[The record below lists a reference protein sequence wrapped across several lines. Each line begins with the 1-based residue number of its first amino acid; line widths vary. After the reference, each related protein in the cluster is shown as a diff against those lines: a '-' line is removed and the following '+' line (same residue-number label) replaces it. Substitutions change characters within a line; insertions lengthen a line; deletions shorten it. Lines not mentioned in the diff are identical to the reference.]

1 MKKLSRILCLLMT
14 FVMVFCMIG
23 GVPAWAAE
31 DDPSATAPV
40 TEPPLESEPVTAG
53 ETEPPPETEPILETL
68 PISAEEL
75 LPEDMGLFSTRATYP
90 DGKYRQRAVI
100 WNTVGEKVNYTYN
113 GKVNKYNT
121 LLMHTLWYNGQWNA
135 AYCIEP
141 GKTLYVN
148 SDYDEVEN
156 TGVDPW
162 GKLDYSKQRGVGLA
176 LLYGYPNG
184 IDSPDLKTQVAYQLA
199 TYLIVHEI
207 ILGWREDVHP
217 FTRTNDAY
225 FDVFGG
231 GTPEKIEKLEI
242 TSEYHSSIHTKHL
255 NNEDV
260 WFAYDHISNALAT
273 HDLVPS
279 FAASHKNMAPTHTM
293 VSNGDGTYSITLT
306 DSNNILSAYS
316 FANTAELTFTKSA
329 DGKSLTITT
338 KGSELP
344 ETVIAPTRIVPS
356 IEKSAYLIWNASNGS
371 QELCTLKGAQNDPVP
386 AYFKLKLPVG
396 SMSIYKLPDDGE
408 NYGGWNFSVYA
419 DEACTQLVKGPLTT
433 SDTGVIAI
441 ENLPVGNYWV
451 KELGH
456 TDKYIEDQ
464 YYCLS
469 QNPQPVTITSGGN
482 SIVTM
487 LNNRIPRGHLS
498 VCKNTNTFTDLGGW
512 KFALYYDEACQNL
525 AYDPKETDAWGLA
538 LFDNVDAGTYWL
550 KELGNTNPELEEIY
564 TCASPNPQQVTIVA
578 GETSSADV
586 QNNRIFQGHLSVYKG
601 TDTFADSSGWK
612 FALYHDEA
620 CQNLAYGPVETDG
633 WGLALFESVDVGNY
647 WLKELGNINPEM
659 EKYYTCT
666 SRNPQPVTIIA
677 DSTVNMSFEN
687 KFNTGAI
694 VIHKIDS
701 YQNTLAGAHFLLEW
715 SMNGSNWKPVE
726 ASSIPGWG
734 KCTTPGLKDG
744 ILVTDSTGNV
754 SFEGLALG
762 VYYRI
767 TEVKAPNGF
776 QLLGDYAFEG
786 MLNSKDEVVTL
797 NVVNAPVFTLP
808 HTGSRSMIGISAGLG
823 LCLLTCLGAV
833 YFLRKKES

>member
-344 ETVIAPTRIVPS
+344 ETVIAPTRIIPS

-386 AYFKLKLPVG
+386 AYFKVKLPTG
-396 SMSIYKLPDDGE
+396 KLKIQKETSDGNCLSGWQFEIYSD
-408 NYGGWNFSVYA
+408 A
-419 DEACTQLVKGPLTT
+419 ACTKLVSGPHITDTTAQILLTT
-433 SDTGVIAI
+433 MQPGT
-441 ENLPVGNYWV
+441 YWV
-451 KELGH
+451 KETGNASATVNDL
-456 TDKYIEDQ
+456 
-464 YYCLS
+464 YYCEES
-469 QNPQPVTITSGGN
+469 IKQVTVVAGETTEVN
-482 SIVTM
+482 F
-487 LNNRIPRGHLS
+487 LNIIIPKGHLTVGKS
-498 VCKNTNTFTDLGGW
+498 TSSDTDYMGW
-512 KFALYYDEACQNL
+512 KFALYYDEACTQ
-525 AYDPKETDAWGLA
+525 
-538 LFDNVDAGTYWL
+538 
-550 KELGNTNPELEEIY
+550 
-564 TCASPNPQQVTIVA
+564 
-578 GETSSADV
+578 
-586 QNNRIFQGHLSVYKG
+586 
-601 TDTFADSSGWK
+601 
-612 FALYHDEA
+612 
-620 CQNLAYGPVETDG
+620 LAYGPVATDPF
-633 WGLALFESVDVGNY
+633 GLALFESVIVGEY
-647 WLKELGNINPEM
+647 WVKEIGHTDAVLGS
-659 EKYYTCT
+659 YYTCT
-666 SRNPQPVTIIA
+666 SRNPQPITILP
-677 DSTVNMSFEN
+677 DTTVNAYFYNTM
-687 KFNTGAI
+687 NTGAI
-694 VIHKIDS
+694 TIHKTDP
-701 YQNTLAGAHFLLEW
+701 YQNNLAGAHFLLEW

-734 KCTTPGLKDG
+734 KCTTPGLENG
-744 ILVTDSTGNV
+744 ILVTGSSGNV

-762 VYYRI
+762 VHYRI

-776 QLLGDYAFEG
+776 LLLTDYAYEG
-786 MLNSKDEVVTL
+786 MLSSKDEVVTI
-797 NVVNAPVFTLP
+797 NVVNTPVFTLP
-808 HTGSRSMIGISAGLG
+808 HTGSHAMFGVTAGLT

-833 YFLRKKES
+833 YFLKKKES

>member
-75 LPEDMGLFSTRATYP
+75 LPEDMGLFSTRATYQE
-90 DGKYRQRAVI
+90 GKYRQRAVI

-113 GKVNKYNT
+113 GKVNSYNT

-148 SDYDEVEN
+148 SDYDEAEN

-279 FAASHKNMAPTHTM
+279 FTASHKNMAPTHTM

-338 KGSELP
+338 KGSELS

-371 QELCTLKGAQNDPVP
+371 QELCTLKGAQSDPVP
-386 AYFKLKLPVG
+386 AYFKLKLPTG
-396 SMSIYKLPDDGE
+396 KLKIQKETSDGNCLPGWQFEIYSD
-408 NYGGWNFSVYA
+408 A
-419 DEACTQLVKGPLTT
+419 ACTKLVSGPHITDTT
-433 SDTGVIAI
+433 AQIL
-441 ENLPVGNYWV
+441 LPNMQPGTYWV
-451 KELGH
+451 KETGNTSATVNDL
-456 TDKYIEDQ
+456 
-464 YYCLS
+464 YYCEES
-469 QNPQPVTITSGGN
+469 IKQVTVVAGETSDVRFLN
-482 SIVTM
+482 IV
-487 LNNRIPRGHLS
+487 IPKGHLA
-498 VCKNTNTFTDLGGW
+498 VIKITDSGIDTMGW
-512 KFALYYDEACQNL
+512 KFALYSDEACQNL
-525 AYDPKETDAWGLA
+525 VYGPVATDPYGIARFESIK
-538 LFDNVDAGTYWL
+538 VGTYWL
-550 KELGNTNPELEEIY
+550 KEIGNTNPEMCNYY
-564 TCASPNPQQVTIVA
+564 TCMSKNPQQVTV
-578 GETSSADV
+578 
-586 QNNRIFQGHLSVYKG
+586 
-601 TDTFADSSGWK
+601 
-612 FALYHDEA
+612 
-620 CQNLAYGPVETDG
+620 
-633 WGLALFESVDVGNY
+633 
-647 WLKELGNINPEM
+647 
-659 EKYYTCT
+659 
-666 SRNPQPVTIIA
+666 IA
-677 DSTVNMSFEN
+677 DDTVNVYFEN
-687 KFNTGAI
+687 KMNTGAI
-694 VIHKIDS
+694 TIQKTDPYH
-701 YQNTLAGAHFLLEW
+701 NALAGAHFLLEW
-715 SMNGSNWKPVE
+715 SVSGSIWTPVE
-726 ASSIPGWG
+726 YSPTPGWG
-734 KCTTPGLKDG
+734 KCTTPGIQNG
-744 ILVTDSTGNV
+744 ILVTGSSGTI
-754 SFEGLALG
+754 SFQGLAVGLH
-762 VYYRI
+762 YRI

-776 QLLGDYAFEG
+776 QLLGDYAYEG
-786 MLNSKDEVVTL
+786 MLTANGEVITL

-808 HTGSRSMIGISAGLG
+808 HTGSRSMIGMSAGLA

-833 YFLRKKES
+833 YFLKKKES